1 MNSVIYLALPL
12 LAFSAALM
20 YLLPHITPVRYFFV
34 ITVPPDFPASETG
47 RSILRFYHARLT
59 AVVLLSAAIV
69 AAVSPVA
76 PRATPFLAIL
86 LPAFGGLA
94 AYLTARNRARPYSI
108 SATAIREAELSTA
121 PDRLPRWI
129 ALSLPP
135 FAAPLAAAAY
145 LRARWDEIPARFP
158 VHWDFQ
164 GQPDRWAEK
173 SARGVYGPLLVE
185 AALMLL
191 ILLIAL
197 VMFYGARRG
206 RQRNA
211 VLKLEVGLLYYLAYT
226 FTIVSLMPVIA
237 VPVAAHLV
245 PGALFAIFVLA
256 WCFKLARDP
265 KMPVDS
271 TPDEF
276 WRLGS
281 IYYNPDDPAI
291 FVQKRMGFGYTF
303 NFGNTASWVMIGAF
317 VVVALALMLVVP
329 R

>member
-1 MNSVIYLALPL
+1 MNVIYLALPL
-12 LAFSAALM
+12 LAFSGALM

-47 RSILRFYHARLT
+47 RAILRFYHARLT
-59 AVVLLSAAIV
+59 AVILLSAAIV
-69 AAVSPVA
+69 AAITPVA
-76 PRATPFLAIL
+76 PQVTPLFAIL
-86 LPAFGGLA
+86 LPAGGGLVS
-94 AYLTARNRARPYSI
+94 YLMASNRARPYSI
-108 SATAIREAELSTA
+108 SATAVREAELSTA

-129 ALSLPP
+129 ALALPP

-145 LRARWDEIPARFP
+145 LRAHWDEIPARFP
-158 VHWDFQ
+158 VHWDIQ
-164 GQPDRWAEK
+164 GQPNRWAEK

-211 VLKLEVGLLYYLAYT
+211 VLKIEVGLLYYLAYT
-226 FTIVSLMPVIA
+226 FTLVSLMPVVT
-237 VPVAAHLV
+237 VPAAAQIV
-245 PGALFAIFVLA
+245 PGALFVIFVLA

-265 KMPVDS
+265 RMPVDS

-291 FVQKRMGFGYTF
+291 FVQKRMGFGYTL

-317 VVVALALMLVVP
+317 VLVVLALVLVVP
-329 R
+329 K